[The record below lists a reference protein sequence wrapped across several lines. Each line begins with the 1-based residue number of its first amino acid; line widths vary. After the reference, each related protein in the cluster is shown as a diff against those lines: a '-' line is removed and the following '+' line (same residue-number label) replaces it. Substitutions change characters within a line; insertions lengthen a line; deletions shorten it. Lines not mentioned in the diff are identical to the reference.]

1 MPKKLPALLVLMAV
15 CAASLVVGIR
25 ATSGGTISSRLST
38 LTEILALIED
48 RHVPP
53 VDSEELVYSGIRGM
67 LGTLDPHSNFLDA
80 EAFREMREEQRGSFY
95 GLGIVISKRGRNQPL
110 RVVSP
115 IANTPAARLGIRAG
129 DVINHIRDERAGVDV
144 DTLGLTIQ
152 EAVKYLRGPRGT
164 MVEITVDRPGLDEPI
179 VFEVKRDA
187 VRTPA
192 VSLAFMIRPE
202 VGFIQISNFTET
214 TTREL
219 DAALERLRKKGAE
232 RLVLDLR
239 QNPGGLLKQAISVSS
254 RFLDPGQLVVY
265 TEGRLEGSR
274 KDYDSLDD
282 VPSRVDWPLVVIIDR
297 GSASASEIVAGA
309 IQDHDR
315 GIVVG
320 ETSFGKGLVQSV
332 YPLSE
337 NAAVALTTQKYFT
350 PVGRSIQRPYSSEE
364 EYYYEAQA
372 REEPMEIPEDAPV
385 FRTETG
391 RVVHG
396 GGGIHPDVLIE
407 RERDPQILFALT
419 RQSAYTRFLALRN
432 DAERKKYQENPG
444 KMFEDFLIFLD
455 EKLEDVDT
463 DAVLEHKD
471 DVSLYLRGELAL
483 AESGMQARDRIL
495 AEESPM
501 VARALEA
508 FDAAQQLLV
517 EREKVRSRADH
528 AGAGG
533 DDTEAKAEAS

>member
-1 MPKKLPALLVLMAV
+1 MSKKLPAALVFV
-15 CAASLVVGIR
+15 TICVASLVVGIR
-25 ATSGGTISSRLST
+25 ATSGGTLSSRLST
-38 LTEILALIED
+38 LTEILALIEE

-53 VDSEELVYSGIRGM
+53 AESRELVYSGIRGM
-67 LGTLDPHSNFLDA
+67 LGTLDPHSNFLDE

-115 IANTPAARLGIRAG
+115 ISNTPAARLGIRAG
-129 DVINHIRDERAGVDV
+129 DVINHIRDPRAGVDV

-164 MVEITVDRPGLDEPI
+164 VVEVTIDRPGLEQPI
-179 VFEVKRDA
+179 VLEVRRDA

-192 VSLAFMIRPE
+192 VNLAFMVRPG

-219 DAALERLRKKGAE
+219 DAALERLRKEGAE

-239 QNPGGLLKQAISVSS
+239 QNPGGLLKQAINVAS
-254 RFLDPGQLVVY
+254 RFLDPGELVVY
-265 TEGRLEGSR
+265 TEGRLSGSR
-274 KDYDSLDD
+274 QEYDSLED
-282 VPSRVDWPLVVIIDR
+282 VPSRIDWPVVVILDR

-337 NAAVALTTQKYFT
+337 NAALALTTQKYYT

-372 REEPMEIPEDAPV
+372 RESTIDVPEDAPV
-385 FRTETG
+385 YRTETG
-391 RVVHG
+391 RTVHG
-396 GGGIHPDVLIE
+396 GGGIRPDVIVS
-407 RERDPQILFALT
+407 REEDPRILFELS
-419 RQSAYTRFLALRN
+419 RQSAYTRFLARY
-432 DAERKKYQENPG
+432 DEAERERFVENLDAL
-444 KMFEDFLIFLD
+444 FESFVGFLK
-455 EKLEDVDT
+455 EKIPEVDASDVR
-463 DAVLEHKD
+463 EHSER
-471 DVSLYLRGELAL
+471 VSLYLRGELAL
-483 AESGMQARDRIL
+483 TRSGMRARDRVL
-495 AEESPM
+495 
-501 VARALEA
+501 
-508 FDAAQQLLV
+508 
-517 EREKVRSRADH
+517 
-528 AGAGG
+528 
-533 DDTEAKAEAS
+533 AEASPVVHRALDAFDQAEELLARREEVRSQRAQRDDAGEAGSHS

>member
-1 MPKKLPALLVLMAV
+1 MSKKLPAALVFV
-15 CAASLVVGIR
+15 TICVASLVVGIR
-25 ATSGGTISSRLST
+25 ATSGGTLSSRLST
-38 LTEILALIED
+38 LTEILALIEE

-53 VDSEELVYSGIRGM
+53 AESRELVYSGIRGM
-67 LGTLDPHSNFLDA
+67 LGTLDPHSNFLDE

-115 IANTPAARLGIRAG
+115 ISNTPAARLGIRAG
-129 DVINHIRDERAGVDV
+129 DVINHIRDPRAGVDV

-164 MVEITVDRPGLDEPI
+164 VVEVTIDRPGLEQPI
-179 VFEVKRDA
+179 VLEVRRDA

-192 VSLAFMIRPE
+192 VNLAFMVRPG

-219 DAALERLRKKGAE
+219 DAALERLRKEGAE

-239 QNPGGLLKQAISVSS
+239 QNPGGLLKQAINVAS
-254 RFLDPGQLVVY
+254 RFLDPGELVVY
-265 TEGRLEGSR
+265 TEGRLSGSR
-274 KDYDSLDD
+274 QEYDSLED
-282 VPSRVDWPLVVIIDR
+282 VPSRIDWPVVVILDR

-337 NAAVALTTQKYFT
+337 NAALALTTQKYYT

-372 REEPMEIPEDAPV
+372 RESTIDVPEDAPV
-385 FRTETG
+385 YRTETG
-391 RVVHG
+391 RTVHG
-396 GGGIHPDVLIE
+396 GGGIRPDVIVS
-407 RERDPQILFALT
+407 REEDPRILFELS
-419 RQSAYTRFLALRN
+419 RQSAYTRFLARY
-432 DAERKKYQENPG
+432 DEAERDRFVENLDAL
-444 KMFEDFLIFLD
+444 FESFVGF
-455 EKLEDVDT
+455 LEDKIPEVDAS
-463 DAVLEHKD
+463 DVREHSER
-471 DVSLYLRGELAL
+471 VSLYLRGELAL
-483 AESGMQARDRIL
+483 TRSGMRARDRVL
-495 AEESPM
+495 
-501 VARALEA
+501 
-508 FDAAQQLLV
+508 
-517 EREKVRSRADH
+517 
-528 AGAGG
+528 
-533 DDTEAKAEAS
+533 AEASPVVHRALDAFDQAEELLARREEVRSQRAQRDDAGEAGSHS